1 MNYTTSISLII
12 GYIIIL
18 CLSVITIIHIIRY
31 RKKYGTELIAF
42 LLAASVLTAGIIYST
57 LFVFSV
63 TFFIS
68 YEINVLF
75 WKLSIVFGVI
85 SLIIAS
91 FVYSFFN
98 EYKKIK
104 PFPFLYYALLL
115 GMLIGALLTPD
126 SIEII
131 LNIPPPSS
139 FSVIDPALINFHFNF
154 ITGAIIVI
162 FQALI
167 TTYYLYIAS
176 IINIGSKKKEEALP
190 IILNT
195 IVFTIPILMNIYYVI
210 LQQTVFREL
219 YITLIWITNF
229 AVNIM
234 LIKKPEIFFILPN
247 RIYSINIYH
256 KSGILLYSINFDK
269 KSDYKDESPIW
280 GNILIGLNHILSEFV
295 GKKNK
300 IDVIQTKKNDIVVD
314 YESEYG
320 YAIVVITNKKN
331 SIIED
336 LMQNF
341 SIEFKRKYEVEL
353 TDLQDINRLI
363 NVSEFSDIKEIV
375 EKNFQLYL

>member
-42 LLAASVLTAGIIYST
+42 LLAATVLTAGIIYST
-57 LFVFSV
+57 LFIFSV
-63 TFFIS
+63 TFFIR

-75 WKLSIVFGVI
+75 WKLSIVSGVI
-85 SLIIAS
+85 SLIITS

-104 PFPFLYYALLL
+104 PFPFLYYTLLL

-126 SIEII
+126 SIELI
-131 LNIPPPSS
+131 LNIPHPSS
-139 FSVIDPALINFHFNF
+139 FSVIDPALINFRFSF
-154 ITGAIIVI
+154 ITGAIIII

-167 TTYYLYIAS
+167 TIYYLYIAS
-176 IINIGSKKKEEALP
+176 IINIRSKKKEEGLP
-190 IILNT
+190 LILNT

-234 LIKKPEIFFILPN
+234 LIKKPEMFFVLPN

-256 KSGILLYSINFDK
+256 KSGILLYSFNFDK
-269 KSDYKDESPIW
+269 KSDKKDESPIW
-280 GNILIGLNHILSEFV
+280 GNILIGLNHILSEFI
-295 GKKNK
+295 GKKDK
-300 IDVIQTKKNDIVVD
+300 IDVIQTKNNEIVVR
-314 YESEYG
+314 YEIDYG
-320 YAIVVITNKKN
+320 YALVVITNKKN

-336 LMQNF
+336 LMLNF
-341 SIEFKRKYEVEL
+341 SIEFTRKYEDEL

-363 NVSEFSDIKEIV
+363 NVSEFSGAKEMV
-375 EKNFQLYL
+375 EKNFKLYL